1 MDWMML
7 DIKILYTPTNALLL
21 KCVDYLLSYDP
32 KNVSSIYLQL
42 LYKAD
47 SRVIIIKGENG

>member
-1 MDWMML
+1 MML